1 MRSPSL
7 VGQKIV
13 MAASGVLLLGY
24 LVLHM
29 VGNLKVFQGPEHFN
43 AYAEALRVIGAPL
56 FGRGQL
62 LWIVRIILLV
72 AVAAHIWAAIAVTR
86 ASWRARPE
94 GYHRLRLVE
103 TSYAARTMRWGG
115 VIIVLYV
122 AYHLLDFTFGRVNP
136 GYVPGDVY
144 RNVVAS
150 FQVLPVAVGYA
161 VANVMVGLH
170 VYHGLW
176 SGAQTL
182 GVLRA
187 PVDRWRR
194 SAAAVFAVLL
204 TVGYL
209 AVPLAVI
216 TGRLR

>member
-13 MAASGVLLLGY
+13 MAASGALLLGY

-43 AYAEALRVIGAPL
+43 AYAEALRVLGAPL

-62 LWIVRIILLV
+62 LWIVRIVLLA

-94 GYHRLRLVE
+94 GYRRLRLVE

-122 AYHLLDFTFGRVNP
+122 VYHLLDFTFGRVNP
-136 GYVPGDVY
+136 GFVPGDVY

-150 FQVLPVAVGYA
+150 FQVLPIAVAYA
-161 VANVMVGLH
+161 VANVIVGLH

-194 SAAAVFAVLL
+194 SGAAVFAALL

-209 AVPLAVI
+209 AVPLAVL